1 MNFFRLFDLDRISF
15 WFGFLTA
22 TLFWWLY
29 GILRPVAGEA
39 WKRGRENLK
48 NWGRRW
54 QTGTEIRLRQ
64 DMLNFAQEY
73 HLAAAFAPLD
83 DLLIPPRLISPPVYI
98 DPDAPTLLNGVRQI
112 VPYMPAWPEVETVY
126 NAPHLSLVE
135 ALQRGANIVVI
146 GHPGY
151 GKSVA
156 LADLTSRLA
165 RQDKT
170 LGRLAGRTPL
180 FVHIHDLDLAAEKR
194 KTLDILVDGLR
205 SRVSRLTQTRL
216 PQVVRTQIEDG
227 NALLLLDGLD
237 ELTPEELQQATAF
250 LGSLLKKHPKL
261 QIVTTSSVE
270 YYDGLTALGFF
281 PMALRAWGQA
291 ERQSFLE
298 KWQAVWRRVPVEQRP
313 NQNVPTEIL
322 TGWLYTR
329 QVLDSPLEHVLSLW
343 ALFAGDA
350 LGDSRTDAI
359 EAHIRR
365 TSESDQRAALGLLA
379 WNIVQ
384 GTAVSPSLETPSLPT
399 VSEEDKEAPSK
410 DVSTEE
416 AEDTHPP
423 EAQGKAAIG
432 GVGKSNLLVERK
444 DGTHFVHPVFC
455 AWLAAEYAATHELEK
470 DLFTLPPSPL
480 QHLTQRYLA
489 AQADVSAQIQ
499 SLLIDSD
506 DDPLYRDLL
515 RTARWLSTTPTQ
527 TPWRS
532 LIMRNLVRIIQSK
545 NHPFVL
551 RARCVAALALSDDPG
566 AGILLRRL
574 MVESP
579 TATLRYLGAL
589 GSGLLQDQKSYPVLE
604 TLLKDNDLR
613 VQRMACLALST
624 QKHPKALETVVQV
637 LASSSEQMRKIAA
650 EALANHPG
658 EGYDVLRDG
667 STFDD
672 LLVRRAV
679 VYGLLQV
686 PEAWARETLERMQ
699 LEDGEWVVRAA
710 AEQALKQFTDESVYV
725 PQALPPLQN
734 TPWLLETAAE
744 QGRGISNTEQ
754 ALEILTYVLRNGTV
768 EQQIQALYRLRL
780 LPNVK
785 EGLVAAIYALLYGD
799 DPDLQTAA
807 FDTLV
812 ALNAQGVPLPPPRQ
826 FGLA

>member
-1 MNFFRLFDLDRISF
+1 MNFFHLFDLDRISF
-15 WFGFLTA
+15 WFGFLAA

-29 GILRPVAGEA
+29 GMLRPIAGEA

-48 NWGRRW
+48 GWGRRW

-64 DMLNFAQEY
+64 DMLNFAQGY

-83 DLLIPPRLISPPVYI
+83 DLLIPPRLISPPVYL
-98 DPDAPTLLNGVRQI
+98 DPDAPTLLNGGRQV
-112 VPYMPAWPEVETVY
+112 VPYLPEWPEVETFY
-126 NAPHLSLVE
+126 NAPHISPVE
-135 ALQRGANIVVI
+135 ALQGGVNIVVI
-146 GHPGY
+146 AHPGY

-156 LADLTSRLA
+156 LADLTSRIA
-165 RQDKT
+165 RQDKG

-180 FVHIHDLDLAAEKR
+180 FVHIRDLDLEAKKR
-194 KTLDILVDGLR
+194 KTLDILVDGLGR
-205 SRVSRLTQTRL
+205 HVSRLTQTRL
-216 PQVVRTQIEDG
+216 PQVVRTQVEDG

-237 ELTPEELQQATAF
+237 ELTSEELQRATAF
-250 LGSLLKKHPKL
+250 LGNLLEEHPKL
-261 QIVTTSSVE
+261 QIITTSSVE

-291 ERQSFLE
+291 EKQALLE
-298 KWQAVWRRVPVEQRP
+298 KWQTVWQRVPVEQRP
-313 NQNVPTEIL
+313 NQIVPVEIL

-350 LGDSRTDAI
+350 LGDSSTDVL

-365 TSESDQRAALGLLA
+365 TSQAEQRAGLGLLA

-384 GTAVSPSLETPSLPT
+384 GTAISPSLETPPLPAG
-399 VSEEDKEAPSK
+399 SEDAPSE
-410 DVSTEE
+410 DDSIEE
-416 AEDTHPP
+416 AGDASSP
-423 EAQGKAAIG
+423 EAQTGKTSIG
-432 GVGKSNLLVERK
+432 GVRKNKLLVEQR
-444 DGTHFVHPVFC
+444 DGIRFVHPVFC
-455 AWLAAEYAATHELEK
+455 AWLAAEYAVTHNLEK
-470 DLFTLPPSPL
+470 DLFALSPNPL
-480 QHLTQRYLA
+480 RHLVQQYLA
-489 AQADVSAQIQ
+489 AQVDVGEYIQ
-499 SLLIDSD
+499 SLLIDND
-506 DDPLYRDLL
+506 DDPLYRNLL
-515 RTARWLSTTPTQ
+515 RTARWLSTAPTQ
-527 TPWRS
+527 APWRS

-545 NHPFVL
+545 NHPLVL
-551 RARCVAALALSDDPG
+551 RIRCVAALARSEDAG

-589 GSGLLQDQKSYPVLE
+589 GSGLLQDPKSYPVLE

-624 QKHPKALETVVQV
+624 QKHPKALEAVVQV
-637 LASSSEQMRKIAA
+637 LVSSNEQMRQIAA

-658 EGYDVLRDG
+658 KGYDVLREG
-667 STFDD
+667 STFND

-686 PEAWARETLERMQ
+686 PEPWARETLERMQ
-699 LEDGEWVVRAA
+699 LEDGEWVVRAT
-710 AEQALKQFTDESVYV
+710 AEQALKQSAEENIYI
-725 PQALPPLQN
+725 PQALPPLKN
-734 TPWLLETAAE
+734 TPWLLEAAAE

-754 ALEILTYVLRNGTV
+754 ALDVLAYVLRNGTV

-785 EGLVAAIYALLYGD
+785 EGLVASIYTLLYGD
-799 DPDLQTAA
+799 DSDLQTAA

-812 ALNAQGVPLPPPRQ
+812 ALSAQGVPLPPPRQ

>member
-29 GILRPVAGEA
+29 GLLRPIAGEA

-64 DMLNFAQEY
+64 DMLNFAQGY

-112 VPYMPAWPEVETVY
+112 VPYMPEWPEVETVY
-126 NAPHLSLVE
+126 NAPHLSPVE
-135 ALQRGANIVVI
+135 ALQRGANIVVT

-165 RQDKT
+165 RQDKA
-170 LGRLAGRTPL
+170 LGKLAGHTPL
-180 FVHIHDLDLAAEKR
+180 FVHIHDLDLKAEKR

-216 PQVVRTQIEDG
+216 PQVVRTQVDDG

-250 LGSLLKKHPKL
+250 LGSLLKEHPKL

-281 PMALRAWGQA
+281 PMALRSWGQA
-291 ERQSFLE
+291 EKQAFLE
-298 KWQAVWRRVPVEQRP
+298 KWQAVWQRIPVEQRP
-313 NQNVPTEIL
+313 HQIVPAEIL

-350 LGDSRTDAI
+350 LGDSRTEAI

-365 TSESDQRAALGLLA
+365 VSKADQRAGLGLLA

-384 GTAVSPSLETPSLPT
+384 GTAVSPSLETPSLLA
-399 VSEEDKEAPSK
+399 VSEGTPDKDAPS
-410 DVSTEE
+410 EE
-416 AEDTHPP
+416 VEETPSP
-423 EAQGKAAIG
+423 EAQSGKTSIG
-432 GVGKSNLLVERK
+432 GVGKSNLLVEQR
-444 DGTHFVHPVFC
+444 DGARFVHPVFC
-455 AWLAAEYAATHELEK
+455 AWLAAEYAATHNLEK
-470 DLFTLPPSPL
+470 DLFALPPSPL
-480 QHLTQRYLA
+480 RLLTQQYLA
-489 AQADVSAQIQ
+489 AQADVDAQAQ
-499 SLLIDSD
+499 SLLIDND

-515 RTARWLSTTPTQ
+515 RTARWLSTAPAQ
-527 TPWRS
+527 APWRS
-532 LIMRNLVRIIQSK
+532 LIMHNLVRIIQSK

-551 RARCVAALALSDDPG
+551 RVRCVAALALSDDPG

-579 TATLRYLGAL
+579 TATLRYLGVL
-589 GSGLLQDQKSYPVLE
+589 GSGLLQDPKSYTVLE
-604 TLLKDNDLR
+604 TLSKDNDLR

-637 LASSSEQMRKIAA
+637 LASGSEQIRQIAA

-658 EGYDVLRDG
+658 EGYNVLRDG

-686 PEAWARETLERMQ
+686 PEPWARETLERMQ
-699 LEDGEWVVRAA
+699 LEDGEWVVRAT
-710 AEQALKQFTDESVYV
+710 AEQALKQFVDENVYI

-734 TPWLLETAAE
+734 TPWLLEAAAK

-754 ALEILTYVLRNGTV
+754 ALEILAYVLRNGTV

-780 LPNVK
+780 LSGVK
-785 EGLVAAIYALLYGD
+785 EGSVAAIYALLYSD
-799 DPDLQTAA
+799 DLDLQTAA

-812 ALNAQGVPLPPPRQ
+812 TLSAQGVTLPPPRQ